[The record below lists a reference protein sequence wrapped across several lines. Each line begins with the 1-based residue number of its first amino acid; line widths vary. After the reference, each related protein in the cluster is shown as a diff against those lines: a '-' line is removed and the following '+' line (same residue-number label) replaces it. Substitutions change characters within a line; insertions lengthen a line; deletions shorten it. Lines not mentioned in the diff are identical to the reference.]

1 MDGIIIIAPF
11 ALIFIQSIFLTCFI
25 RKTNNRLFAIEDLL
39 KQPQPL
45 YYPTPAQVQPLP
57 QPYQYYPGGHGNL
70 NTV

>member
-1 MDGIIIIAPF
+1 MDGTLTIAPF

-39 KQPQPL
+39 KHH
-45 YYPTPAQVQPLP
+45 PTSAQVQPLP
-57 QPYQYYPGGHGNL
+57 YQYYPGDQGNL